1 MGNRSPSNA
10 LKQGNHN
17 FISRKLHQSLKRN
30 PYSEI
35 EERHE
40 FIKPYKGEI
49 RSGSKALKR
58 PQTNQLSRVNRNQA
72 I

>member
-35 EERHE
+35 EERH
-40 FIKPYKGEI
+40 
-49 RSGSKALKR
+49 
-58 PQTNQLSRVNRNQA
+58 
-72 I
+72 